1 MAPSNLFIFIYFV
14 QNLYVIFYLG
24 LKYVYNMTHDIRSE
38 LRLDLENSTGGK
50 IYELDRGFRLRDPPY
65 YGLLI
70 DGYWISEGIS
80 RVVKLFYVQSAVYIS
95 KSKLISNY

>member
-1 MAPSNLFIFIYFV
+1 MKY
-14 QNLYVIFYLG
+14 FYLG
-24 LKYVYNMTHDIRSE
+24 LMYVYNMTHDIRSE

-70 DGYWISEGIS
+70 DGYWISEGILL
-80 RVVKLFYVQSAVYIS
+80 VTKLFYVQSAVYIS